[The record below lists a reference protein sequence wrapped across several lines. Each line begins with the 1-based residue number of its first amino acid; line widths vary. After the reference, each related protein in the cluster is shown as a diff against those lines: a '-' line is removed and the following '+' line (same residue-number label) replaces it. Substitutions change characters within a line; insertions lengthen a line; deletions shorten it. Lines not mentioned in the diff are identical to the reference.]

1 MNLLTGKGIRK
12 NFTDKLLFD
21 GVDFGIE
28 EGDKIGIV
36 GINGTG
42 KSTLL
47 RILAGEEQPDQGE
60 VVKGNQVYVRYLPQ
74 NPEFPKQMTI
84 YDYVVTANRRR
95 Q

>member
-1 MNLLTGKGIRK
+1 MNLLSGKGIQK
-12 NFTDKLLFD
+12 NYTGRMLFD

-47 RILAGEEQPDQGE
+47 RICAVFAAKSNLS
-60 VVKGNQVYVRYLPQ
+60 
-74 NPEFPKQMTI
+74 
-84 YDYVVTANRRR
+84 RRDEHL
-95 Q
+95 